1 MSNVSRPERSR
12 QPNNRLSEMLAVL
25 LLGIATIGTAWCG
38 YQASRWNQEQGDI
51 SREGSDLR
59 IEANRQFGLATQAIV
74 YDANLVAQYAK
85 AVVDGDTRLQQFFR
99 TTLFRPAFL
108 PVLER
113 WEEAIKAGETPPN
126 LLEDSDYGQV
136 VIRVR
141 PDDAPEVAKRLTVLR
156 DEYEQT
162 FALALS
168 GLPLPPRTDRRAL
181 RLMLL
186 GALNWSQTWYRTGKD
201 SPQVLARRF
210 VRLLREPL
218 DD

>member
-126 LLEDSDYGQV
+126 LLQDSDYVGGQLADYEATQSRAEAKDV
-136 VIRVR
+136 EAKEAGMNG
-141 PDDAPEVAKRLTVLR
+141 DDYVLVTVLLASALF
-156 DEYEQT
+156 
-162 FALALS
+162 FAGVTTSFKMQMA
-168 GLPLPPRTDRRAL
+168 
-181 RLMLL
+181 RLMLIGL
-186 GALNWSQTWYRTGKD
+186 AA
-201 SPQVLARRF
+201 VLIAYCLSRI
-210 VRLLREPL
+210 VTLPVT
-218 DD
+218 

>member
-85 AVVDGDTRLQQFFR
+85 AVVDGDTDLQQFFR

-126 LLEDSDYGQV
+126 LLQDSEYVGGELADYEATQSKAEAKDLEAKEAGTNG
-136 VIRVR
+136 
-141 PDDAPEVAKRLTVLR
+141 DDYVLVTVLLASALF
-156 DEYEQT
+156 
-162 FALALS
+162 FAGVTTSFKMQMA
-168 GLPLPPRTDRRAL
+168 
-181 RLMLL
+181 RLMLIGL
-186 GALNWSQTWYRTGKD
+186 AA
-201 SPQVLARRF
+201 VLIAYCLSRIAT
-210 VRLLREPL
+210 LPIT
-218 DD
+218 

>member
-85 AVVDGDTRLQQFFR
+85 AVVDGDTQLQQFFR

-126 LLEDSDYGQV
+126 LLQDSEYVGGELADYEATQSKAEAKDLEAKEAGTNG
-136 VIRVR
+136 
-141 PDDAPEVAKRLTVLR
+141 DDYVLVTVLLASALF
-156 DEYEQT
+156 
-162 FALALS
+162 FAGVTTSFKMQMA
-168 GLPLPPRTDRRAL
+168 
-181 RLMLL
+181 RLMLIGL
-186 GALNWSQTWYRTGKD
+186 AA
-201 SPQVLARRF
+201 VLIAYCLSRIAT
-210 VRLLREPL
+210 LPIT
-218 DD
+218 

>member
-1 MSNVSRPERSR
+1 
-12 QPNNRLSEMLAVL
+12 MLAVL

-85 AVVDGDTRLQQFFR
+85 AVVDGDTQLQQFFR

-126 LLEDSDYGQV
+126 LLQDSEYVGGELADYEATQSKAEAKDLEAKEAGTNG
-136 VIRVR
+136 
-141 PDDAPEVAKRLTVLR
+141 DDYVLVTVLLASALF
-156 DEYEQT
+156 
-162 FALALS
+162 FAGVTTSFKMQMA
-168 GLPLPPRTDRRAL
+168 
-181 RLMLL
+181 RLMLIGL
-186 GALNWSQTWYRTGKD
+186 AA
-201 SPQVLARRF
+201 VLIAYCLSRIAT
-210 VRLLREPL
+210 LPIT
-218 DD
+218 

>member
-85 AVVDGDTRLQQFFR
+85 AVVDGDTDLQQFFR

-126 LLEDSDYGQV
+126 LLQDSEYVGGELADYEATQSKAEAKDLEAKEAGTNG
-136 VIRVR
+136 
-141 PDDAPEVAKRLTVLR
+141 DDYVLVTVLLASALF
-156 DEYEQT
+156 
-162 FALALS
+162 FAGVTTSFKMQMA
-168 GLPLPPRTDRRAL
+168 
-181 RLMLL
+181 RLMLIGL
-186 GALNWSQTWYRTGKD
+186 AA
-201 SPQVLARRF
+201 VLIAYCLSRI
-210 VRLLREPL
+210 VTLPVT
-218 DD
+218 

>member
-85 AVVDGDTRLQQFFR
+85 AVVDGDTDLQQFFR

-113 WEEAIKAGETPPN
+113 WEAAIKAGETPPN
-126 LLEDSDYGQV
+126 LLEDSDYVGGQLADYEATQSRAEAKDV
-136 VIRVR
+136 EAKEAGMNG
-141 PDDAPEVAKRLTVLR
+141 DDYVLVTVLLASALF
-156 DEYEQT
+156 
-162 FALALS
+162 FAGVTTSFKMQMA
-168 GLPLPPRTDRRAL
+168 
-181 RLMLL
+181 RLMLIGL
-186 GALNWSQTWYRTGKD
+186 AA
-201 SPQVLARRF
+201 VLIAYCLSRI
-210 VRLLREPL
+210 VTLPVT
-218 DD
+218 

>member
-85 AVVDGDTRLQQFFR
+85 AVVDGDTDLQQFFR

-126 LLEDSDYGQV
+126 LLQDSDYVGGQLADYEATQSKAEAKD
-136 VIRVR
+136 IEAKEAGNNG
-141 PDDAPEVAKRLTVLR
+141 DDYVLVTVLLASALF
-156 DEYEQT
+156 
-162 FALALS
+162 FAGVTTSFKMQVA
-168 GLPLPPRTDRRAL
+168 
-181 RLMLL
+181 RLMLIGL
-186 GALNWSQTWYRTGKD
+186 AA
-201 SPQVLARRF
+201 VLIAYCLSRITTLP
-210 VRLLREPL
+210 VT
-218 DD
+218 

>member
-1 MSNVSRPERSR
+1 VSNVSRPERSR

-85 AVVDGDTRLQQFFR
+85 AVVDGDTDLQQFFR

-126 LLEDSDYGQV
+126 LLQDSDYVGGELADYEATQLQAEAKDV
-136 VIRVR
+136 EAKDAGKNG
-141 PDDAPEVAKRLTVLR
+141 DDYVLITVLLASALF
-156 DEYEQT
+156 
-162 FALALS
+162 FAGVTTSFKMQAARLILIGLAAVLIAYCVS
-168 GLPLPPRTDRRAL
+168 RITTLPVT
-181 RLMLL
+181 
-186 GALNWSQTWYRTGKD
+186 
-201 SPQVLARRF
+201 
-210 VRLLREPL
+210 
-218 DD
+218 

>member
-1 MSNVSRPERSR
+1 VSNVSRPERSR

-85 AVVDGDTRLQQFFR
+85 AVVDGDTDLQQFFR

-126 LLEDSDYGQV
+126 LLQDSDYVGGQLADYEATQSKAEAKD
-136 VIRVR
+136 IEAKEAGNNG
-141 PDDAPEVAKRLTVLR
+141 DDYVLVTVLLASALF
-156 DEYEQT
+156 
-162 FALALS
+162 FAGVTTSFKMQVA
-168 GLPLPPRTDRRAL
+168 
-181 RLMLL
+181 RLMLIGL
-186 GALNWSQTWYRTGKD
+186 AA
-201 SPQVLARRF
+201 VLIAYCLSRITTLP
-210 VRLLREPL
+210 VT
-218 DD
+218 